1 MTSQTDLEK
10 LEYTQNWLDFG
21 ILSEEFLV
29 KQLAEFE
36 QGEDKNTEHFRYATF
51 SQFIRKHDRFSD
63 LQVQNFIHLVEQ
75 DNDNLMAGSALKGF
89 YQCGKLTPSQF
100 ESVEQALCN
109 FGSWAEKVIEQN
121 RIMIALDTLPLTA
134 DLIQQ
139 CIDFKEKY
147 QSNILIQIIIEKT
160 DDKAILER
168 FITLAFGK
176 TIRNLANQKL
186 KRTRNPYQTT
196 R

>member
-63 LQVQNFIHLVEQ
+63 LQVQNFI
-75 DNDNLMAGSALKGF
+75 
-89 YQCGKLTPSQF
+89 
-100 ESVEQALCN
+100 
-109 FGSWAEKVIEQN
+109 
-121 RIMIALDTLPLTA
+121 
-134 DLIQQ
+134 
-139 CIDFKEKY
+139 
-147 QSNILIQIIIEKT
+147 
-160 DDKAILER
+160 R
-168 FITLAFGK
+168 FIMLAFGK

-186 KRTRNPYQTT
+186 KRTKNPYQTT